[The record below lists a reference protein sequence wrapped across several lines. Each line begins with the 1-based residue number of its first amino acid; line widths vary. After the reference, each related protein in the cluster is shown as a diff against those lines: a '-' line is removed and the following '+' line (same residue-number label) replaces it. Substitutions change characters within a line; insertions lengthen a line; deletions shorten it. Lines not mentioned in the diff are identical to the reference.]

1 MKFPTMNHMPVP
13 AWCFPA
19 PTLVLATSLAL
30 LTTVSVEA
38 VEGYKNYK
46 FGFSPQQVKR
56 LCPVSLQQIDNEGWS
71 DAYGHDCVVLMAAD
85 FPFLD
90 TEREV
95 NFVFTP
101 DGLVTVAFVLEFSEF
116 APVAKTLREKY
127 GDGQL
132 QPNPKEYMQM
142 AARFDAGQ
150 PHSVIKITFDEDT
163 VVLVGTRDGEGEATI
178 VLLYNDPD
186 AVSSVTPNASD
197 L

>member
-1 MKFPTMNHMPVP
+1 MQRVP
-13 AWCFPA
+13 KSNCRFPA
-19 PTLVLATSLAL
+19 ARLVLATLLAL
-30 LTTVSVEA
+30 LGAVPVDA

-46 FGFSPQQVKR
+46 FGFSPQQVKK
-56 LCPVSLQQIDNEGWS
+56 LCPVSLQQIGNDGWS
-71 DAYGHDCVVLMAAD
+71 DAFGHDCVVLMAAD
-85 FPFLD
+85 FPFLN

-95 NFVFTP
+95 NFVFTRE
-101 DGLVTVAFVLEFSEF
+101 GLVSVAFVLEFSEF

-178 VLLYNDPD
+178 VLLYTDPD
-186 AVSSVTPNASD
+186 AVSSVKPDASD